1 MYLEIFQEILSVV
14 WGQFSFREFLVPAY
28 TPFQGL
34 SYSGSGSRVLHKRTR
49 LGVRFLPS
57 PGLRS
62 SGDQVLCKHTIPG
75 GLCIL
80 ITSLVPA
87 TRFPGCAA
95 RAPSHVCHVSP
106 LGNWSMV
113 ATLLVDVKHPGSQED
128 LVRNWKPAHCLVED
142 TVSGAEI
149 VLCLLALAV
158 THLPLY
164 LQQGEGLVCSRL
176 ALLWY
181 SLNPLF
187 CKWARLCLR
196 LELFM
201 GKFSLSL
208 SLFFFSLWLSH
219 SLGCYLRLA
228 PSDCPQ
234 GIQAQSLP

>member
-1 MYLEIFQEILSVV
+1 
-14 WGQFSFREFLVPAY
+14 
-28 TPFQGL
+28 
-34 SYSGSGSRVLHKRTR
+34 
-49 LGVRFLPS
+49 
-57 PGLRS
+57 
-62 SGDQVLCKHTIPG
+62 
-75 GLCIL
+75 
-80 ITSLVPA
+80 
-87 TRFPGCAA
+87 
-95 RAPSHVCHVSP
+95 
-106 LGNWSMV
+106 MV

-128 LVRNWKPAHCLVED
+128 LVSNWKPAHCLVED

-164 LQQGEGLVCSRL
+164 LQQGEGLACSRL

-196 LELFM
+196 LELLM

-219 SLGCYLRLA
+219 SLGCYLMLA

-234 GIQAQSLP
+234 GIQARFLP